1 MEINSMT
8 TSNIGLVE
16 ARDEQL
22 EKFAAPENKTITSKE
37 GSAQSINISNVVGI
51 ALNTFS
57 FQLDNGNTVEQTVA
71 VNRPPGA
78 GFTVMLQDLYYSFVN
93 RDNRAQLTERPL
105 GQFIADIGLRG
116 NELVCRVRLTDRNA
130 DDPVSI
136 FVSAAVLFFN

>member
-8 TSNIGLVE
+8 TSNIALVE

-22 EKFAAPENKTITSKE
+22 EKFAAPENKTMTSKE
-37 GSAQSINISNVVGI
+37 GSAQSININNVVGI

-57 FQLDNGNTVEQTVA
+57 FQLDNGNTTEQTVA

-78 GFTVMLQDLYYSFVN
+78 GFTVMLQDLYYAFVDRN
-93 RDNRAQLTERPL
+93 NRAQLTERLL

-136 FVSAAVLFFN
+136 FVTAAVLFFN

>member
-1 MEINSMT
+1 MT

>member
-1 MEINSMT
+1 MT

-93 RDNRAQLTERPL
+93 RDNRAQLTERPS
-105 GQFIADIGLRG
+105 GQFIADMGLRG